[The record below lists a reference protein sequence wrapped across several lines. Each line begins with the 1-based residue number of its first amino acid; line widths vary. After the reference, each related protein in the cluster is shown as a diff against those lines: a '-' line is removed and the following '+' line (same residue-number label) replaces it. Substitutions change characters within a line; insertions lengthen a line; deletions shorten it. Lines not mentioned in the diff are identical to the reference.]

1 MRGELSR
8 EITNT
13 DLYRILTFQA
23 KTLIGCPCCCFYW
36 AWESLCR
43 VGYVMPHATMSSV
56 MRIKPCALTKSLA
69 PKYPIRTTAASSWFA
84 IVSILRSRY
93 AQPTCGGITLHKS
106 ATGHRKPYAITTPSI
121 VHQMHPL
128 HRVHP
133 LHPLRP
139 LHRVHQVYQVHPVP
153 RAHPLHP
160 TTIGPPPPA
169 GIHRQHHLALITT
182 SAPSTQMV
190 QCIVIHTI
198 VRLISTVR
206 MAGPC

>member
-43 VGYVMPHATMSSV
+43 VSYVMPHATMSSV

-69 PKYPIRTTAASSWFA
+69 PKYPIRTTAASSWSA

-93 AQPTCGGITLHKS
+93 APPTCGGITLHKS

-121 VHQMHPL
+121 V
-128 HRVHP
+128 
-133 LHPLRP
+133 RP

-160 TTIGPPPPA
+160 TTIGPPPA